1 MSPIKILIC
10 FNIPCNY
17 AITFFPHDRY
27 FKIHILPNKVTS
39 YQNYGLFLERGQT
52 SPCIVDGQDNEQS
65 SPAKKKV
72 SVSLVTLNA
81 PYPTPFN
88 SSLSQLHELPY
99 FFHSIV
105 VDNSKPFRKIPHCIN
120 AAVFDILEY

>member
-17 AITFFPHDRY
+17 AITFFPHDRD

-88 SSLSQLHELPY
+88 SSLSQLQELPY

>member
-17 AITFFPHDRY
+17 AITFFPHDRD

-65 SPAKKKV
+65 SPTKKKV

-81 PYPTPFN
+81 PYPTHPLQLQLIPTPRVAIL
-88 SSLSQLHELPY
+88 LS
-99 FFHSIV
+99 FHCC
-105 VDNSKPFRKIPHCIN
+105 RQQ
-120 AAVFDILEY
+120 

>member
-17 AITFFPHDRY
+17 AITFFPHDRD

-39 YQNYGLFLERGQT
+39 YQNYGLCLERGQT

-81 PYPTPFN
+81 PYPTPFQLQLIPTPRVAIL
-88 SSLSQLHELPY
+88 LS
-99 FFHSIV
+99 FHCC
-105 VDNSKPFRKIPHCIN
+105 RQQ
-120 AAVFDILEY
+120 

>member
-1 MSPIKILIC
+1 M
-10 FNIPCNY
+10 
-17 AITFFPHDRY
+17 
-27 FKIHILPNKVTS
+27 PNKVTS
-39 YQNYGLFLERGQT
+39 YQNYGLCLERGQT

>member
-17 AITFFPHDRY
+17 AITFFPHDRD

-81 PYPTPFN
+81 PNPTPFN

-99 FFHSIV
+99 FFHSI